1 MMLPELVVADRPGLA
16 GGPCE
21 PGLLTAKLVKNNF
34 NYWHVDWTK
43 SGFLHLFSQLFN
55 YFKRDS

>member
-43 SGFLHLFSQLFN
+43 SGFLHLEQFII
-55 YFKRDS
+55 